1 MSESTRRPDTELA
14 ERVRAVVVRTLEVPA
29 EKLVDGAGSLHGVG
43 LGTDSIDALRLLAAL
58 EEEFEITIDE
68 SQLDPS
74 CFERLDTIIGLVRS
88 LTDDGPGSSP
98 T

>member
-1 MSESTRRPDTELA
+1 
-14 ERVRAVVVRTLEVPA
+14 
-29 EKLVDGAGSLHGVG
+29 
-43 LGTDSIDALRLLAAL
+43 LAAL

-74 CFERLDTIIGLVRS
+74 CFERLDTLIGLVRS